1 MTFIIPGI
9 STVMTVTGI
18 DQRCGYAQALISD
31 YTSPSPLPF
40 PRR

>member
-9 STVMTVTGI
+9 STVMTVSGI
-18 DQRCGYAQALISD
+18 DQRCDYAQASISG
-31 YTSPSPLPF
+31 YTSPSPLPL